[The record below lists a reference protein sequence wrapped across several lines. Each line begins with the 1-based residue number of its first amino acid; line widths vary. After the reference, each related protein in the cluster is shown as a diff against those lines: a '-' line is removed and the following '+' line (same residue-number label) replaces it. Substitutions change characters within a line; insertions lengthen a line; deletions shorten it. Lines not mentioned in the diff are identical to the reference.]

1 MGPIRMTFTTVALS
15 ATIAAAQQYVI
26 STYAG
31 GAPPV
36 AAPVQATH
44 VSIGSPISVVAD
56 DNGNVY
62 FASPD
67 LNAVFKLDPGGMLT
81 RVAGNSKRGYAGDGG
96 ADIDARMNL
105 FFGNASALSAG
116 LAIDKKGNLF
126 IADTTNHCVR
136 RVSTDGTITTVAGKG
151 VPGFSGDGGPAVD
164 AKLAYPWGVAVDR
177 AGNLF
182 ILDTFNYRVRKV
194 APSGIITTLATIVAG
209 WALAVDDES
218 NIVVTYTGGI
228 IKISAS
234 GTAETIPGAG
244 GWGAA
249 VDSHGNLF
257 TTDGSASVLRISP
270 DGTVTTVAGTGKGG
284 YNGDGVAATQA
295 QLFGPSGVAVDSNG
309 NLFIADRVNYR
320 IRKVSA
326 TGVITTV
333 AGNGT
338 GTLFFDCTS
347 PRFAGPPPTGD
358 GPATSAQLRYPLGVA
373 VDRGGNLYIADA
385 GSHSIHKVSLNG
397 EMTIVAGTGSCEL
410 SGDGGPA
417 ARAGLFFPVAVA
429 VDNAGNLFVADYGNN
444 RIRRVSADGIITTV
458 AGDGTRGFSGDGG
471 AATAAHLRLDCDN
484 TICGGVA
491 VDSHGNV
498 FFSDGGNNRIR
509 RISVDGNI
517 TTAAGNGSFGFAGDG
532 GQATSTS
539 VTIPRGLAV
548 DSADNLFISE
558 EGRVRK
564 VSPDGTITTV
574 AGGIPFGVS
583 RGFSGDGGLATR
595 ARLSWPVG
603 LAVDSAGNLLIADAG
618 FNYETGDAG
627 RRSLRRPAH
636 PQSLSGR
643 HHYDAGRHW
652 VARLRR

>member
-1 MGPIRMTFTTVALS
+1 MRHFQEHEKGRMGSIRMTFATVALS

-36 AAPVQATH
+36 AAPVQATS
-44 VSIGSPISVVAD
+44 VSIGSPISVAAD

-81 RVAGNSKRGYAGDGG
+81 RVAGNSKRGYSGDGG
-96 ADIDARMNL
+96 AATDAKMNL
-105 FFGNASALSAG
+105 LFGNASALSAG

-126 IADTTNHCVR
+126 IADTSNHCVR
-136 RVSTDGTITTVAGKG
+136 RVSTNGTITTVAGTG
-151 VPGFSGDGGPAVD
+151 VYGFSGDGGPAVD
-164 AKLAYPWGVAVDR
+164 AKLAYPWGVAVDP

-194 APSGIITTLATIVAG
+194 APSGIITTLATVVAG

-218 NIVVTYTGGI
+218 NIVVTYPGVGPYPGGI
-228 IKISAS
+228 VKISAS

-257 TTDGSASVLRISP
+257 TTDGSASVQRISP

-284 YNGDGVAATQA
+284 YNGDSVAATQA

-320 IRKVSA
+320 IRKVST

-338 GTLFFDCTS
+338 GTFFFDCTS
-347 PRFAGPPPTGD
+347 PRFAGPPPPGD
-358 GPATSAQLRYPLGVA
+358 GPAISAQLRYPLGVA

-397 EMTIVAGTGSCEL
+397 EMNIVAGTGSCEL

-417 ARAGLFFPVAVA
+417 ARAGLFF
-429 VDNAGNLFVADYGNN
+429 
-444 RIRRVSADGIITTV
+444 
-458 AGDGTRGFSGDGG
+458 
-471 AATAAHLRLDCDN
+471 RLQWPW
-484 TICGGVA
+484 
-491 VDSHGNV
+491 
-498 FFSDGGNNRIR
+498 
-509 RISVDGNI
+509 
-517 TTAAGNGSFGFAGDG
+517 TTAATFLLRNT
-532 GQATSTS
+532 ATTESAAF
-539 VTIPRGLAV
+539 PRTGL
-548 DSADNLFISE
+548 
-558 EGRVRK
+558 
-564 VSPDGTITTV
+564 SP
-574 AGGIPFGVS
+574 
-583 RGFSGDGGLATR
+583 
-595 ARLSWPVG
+595 
-603 LAVDSAGNLLIADAG
+603 
-618 FNYETGDAG
+618 
-627 RRSLRRPAH
+627 
-636 PQSLSGR
+636 Q
-643 HHYDAGRHW
+643 
-652 VARLRR
+652 

>member
-1 MGPIRMTFTTVALS
+1 MGSIRMSFATVALS

-36 AAPVQATH
+36 AVPVQATS
-44 VSIGSPISVVAD
+44 VSIGSPISVATD

-67 LNAVFKLDPGGMLT
+67 FNAVFKLDPGGMLT
-81 RVAGNSKRGYAGDGG
+81 RVAGNSKRGYSGDGG
-96 ADIDARMNL
+96 AATDAKLNL
-105 FFGNASALSAG
+105 LFGNASALSAG
-116 LAIDKKGNLF
+116 LAIDKKGNLL
-126 IADTTNHCVR
+126 IADTSNHCVR
-136 RVSTDGTITTVAGKG
+136 RVSTNGTITTVAGTG
-151 VPGFSGDGGPAVD
+151 VYGFSGDGGPAVD
-164 AKLAYPWGVAVDR
+164 AKLAYPWGVAVDA

-182 ILDTFNYRVRKV
+182 ILDTLNYRVRKV
-194 APSGIITTLATIVAG
+194 APSGIITTLATVVSG

-218 NIVVTYTGGI
+218 NIVVTYPGVGPYPGGI

-257 TTDGSASVLRISP
+257 TTDGSASVQRISP

-295 QLFGPSGVAVDSNG
+295 QLSGPSGVAVDSNG

-326 TGVITTV
+326 TGIITTV

-338 GTLFFDCTS
+338 GTFMSDCTS
-347 PRFAGPPPTGD
+347 PRFAGPPPAGP

-385 GSHSIHKVSLNG
+385 GSHGIHKVSPNG
-397 EMTIVAGTGSCEL
+397 AMTIVAGTGSCEL

-429 VDNAGNLFVADYGNN
+429 VDNGGNLFIAEYGNN

-517 TTAAGNGSFGFAGDG
+517 TTVAGNGSFGFAGDG

-558 EGRVRK
+558 EGRIRK
-564 VSPDGTITTV
+564 VSPDGTIATV
-574 AGGIPFGVS
+574 A
-583 RGFSGDGGLATR
+583 
-595 ARLSWPVG
+595 
-603 LAVDSAGNLLIADAG
+603 
-618 FNYETGDAG
+618 
-627 RRSLRRPAH
+627 
-636 PQSLSGR
+636 
-643 HHYDAGRHW
+643 
-652 VARLRR
+652 